1 MGDLADKKEVCALR
15 RYGHSVCLQWLC
27 ALIRARLN
35 LDRQAETRHACVG
48 FFFFFLVWQKFY
60 YSAKGQRKLL
70 TETSEADGECPLASL
85 WQGNVIL
92 FKLVLTIHQ
101 KNVSSL

>member
-1 MGDLADKKEVCALR
+1 MC
-15 RYGHSVCLQWLC
+15 WLF
-27 ALIRARLN
+27 
-35 LDRQAETRHACVG
+35 

-101 KNVSSL
+101 KDVSSL

>member
-1 MGDLADKKEVCALR
+1 MGDLADKEEVGALR

-27 ALIRARLN
+27 ALIRAGLN
-35 LDRQAETRHACVG
+35 LGSQAVIRYPCVG

-60 YSAKGQRKLL
+60 YSAKGQKKLL
-70 TETSEADGECPLASL
+70 TETSEAGGECPLPSL
-85 WQGNVIL
+85 WQGNDIL

-101 KNVSSL
+101 KNISSL